1 MNYFDAS
8 ALVKRFVTEQGSP
21 LVQHLVTRDR
31 AATGKVAHTEVHAA
45 LARKRREG
53 FVSLRDY
60 SLACRQFDRDWRSY
74 VLVELH
80 DEILTIARGWSDG
93 TRFVGLTRS
102 TSHPPSASR
111 AVLTRGSRSS
121 QLMSACSE
129 RQKRSTFK
137 PSTSSTNA
145 RSDRRACL
153 SSPTSRPLSV
163 SFGAGSSA
171 GESTLSA
178 SCRPRPSARRRL
190 RRSPGAC
197 AAGGSVPSA
206 AAASTCSSIWTG
218 V

>member
-80 DEILTIARGWSDG
+80 DEILTIARGLV
-93 TRFVGLTRS
+93 RR
-102 TSHPPSASR
+102 HPLRGVDAIHLASALS
-111 AVLTRGSRSS
+111 L
-121 QLMSACSE
+121 
-129 RQKRSTFK
+129 
-137 PSTSSTNA
+137 A
-145 RSDRRACL
+145 RSLDARIAFIAADERLLRAAKAEHL
-153 SSPTSRPLSV
+153 QAVDVEHERP
-163 SFGAGSSA
+163 
-171 GESTLSA
+171 
-178 SCRPRPSARRRL
+178 
-190 RRSPGAC
+190 
-197 AAGGSVPSA
+197 
-206 AAASTCSSIWTG
+206 
-218 V
+218 